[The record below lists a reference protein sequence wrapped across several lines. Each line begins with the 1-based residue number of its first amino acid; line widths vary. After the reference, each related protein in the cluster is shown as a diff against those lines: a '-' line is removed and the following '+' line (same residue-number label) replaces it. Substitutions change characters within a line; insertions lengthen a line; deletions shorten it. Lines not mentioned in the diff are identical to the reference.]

1 MDKFFAVMGTDEVA
15 SVELQAR
22 LVDYATGSDIADI
35 GDVFIKG
42 EAYGNEAADLV
53 SDAAMRVYS
62 DNDIDAY
69 IDPVLTADSMFFS
82 MRGFTVNNS
91 NDAVWCTAE
100 NFAFNGTPYDAMGNF
115 ETAAKHRRFDG
126 LIEDFSYSWIG
137 LENVDAL
144 KLKTT
149 ALVAAVF

>member
-1 MDKFFAVMGTDEVA
+1 M
-15 SVELQAR
+15 
-22 LVDYATGSDIADI
+22 
-35 GDVFIKG
+35 FIKG

-100 NFAFNGTPYDAMGNF
+100 NFAFNGTPYDAM
-115 ETAAKHRRFDG
+115 
-126 LIEDFSYSWIG
+126 
-137 LENVDAL
+137 
-144 KLKTT
+144 
-149 ALVAAVF
+149 

>member
-1 MDKFFAVMGTDEVA
+1 M
-15 SVELQAR
+15 
-22 LVDYATGSDIADI
+22 
-35 GDVFIKG
+35 FIKG

-69 IDPVLTADSMFFS
+69 IDPVLTADDMFFS

-91 NDAVWCTAE
+91 NEAVWCTAE